1 MAIESGDTVSI
12 EYIGRFPDG
21 EIFDTSRESVA
32 TEAGLAEDQPDR
44 DYVPLT
50 VDVGDGQIIP
60 GLEDALTGM
69 EVGETDTVTIP
80 PEEAYGERSE
90 EQILEHDRDEL
101 DEMLAEPPEEGMQ
114 LQTQQG
120 QIGTIDHVD
129 EDVVRIDFN
138 HELAGETLSFE
149 VEIVDVQ

>member
-12 EYIGRFPDG
+12 EYVGRFPDG

-32 TEAGLAEDQPDR
+32 TDAGLAEEQPDR
-44 DYVPLT
+44 EYAPLT
-50 VDVGDGQIIP
+50 VEVGAGQIIS

-69 EVGETDTVTIP
+69 DVGDTDTITIP
-80 PEEAYGERSE
+80 PEEAYGEPSE
-90 EQILEHDRDEL
+90 EQVLEEDRDEL
-101 DEMLAEPPEEGMQ
+101 EQMLPETPEEGMQ

-120 QIGTIDHVD
+120 QIGTIEDVG

-138 HELAGETLSFE
+138 HELAGETLEFE